1 MSTDSVFCV
10 IHLQK
15 GLLAPL
21 TTIWMTKHQSF
32 CVCICSK
39 LDVHVNLHALYLYRE
54 KLILM
59 SNTFLP
65 QLDSYTRPYWRQSK
79 PSPCQEGLSL
89 LSGGEVIITEKP
101 SLSIS
106 VKQFSR
112 HRKTFQPWFEA
123 SQYICNCCC
132 WRLKGWTVC
141 WTVCIQGL
149 QWVFV
154 SKD

>member
-59 SNTFLP
+59 SSTFLP

-89 LSGGEVIITEKP
+89 LSGVRWSSLEGL
-101 SLSIS
+101 LSIS
-106 VKQFSR
+106 RSNSFQGIEKLSNPAS
-112 HRKTFQPWFEA
+112 KPPNTFTIVVAGGSKIGHFV
-123 SQYICNCCC
+123 
-132 WRLKGWTVC
+132 GG
-141 WTVCIQGL
+141 VCIHGL